1 MPDYKFTRNDRLI
14 SSSDFQQVFKNNSL
28 RVSNR
33 DLLVLAMLNG
43 KQNSRLGLVIG
54 KKNVPSAVGRNR
66 VKRAVRETF
75 RKNTFKIP
83 LDIVVLAR
91 QGVGVLSSEQLNL
104 LLNRSWCRLRDR
116 CNKAKENHA

>member
-1 MPDYKFTRNDRLI
+1 MPDYKFTRNNRLI

-28 RVSNR
+28 RVSDR

-43 KQNSRLGLVIG
+43 NQNSRLGLVIG
-54 KKNVPSAVGRNR
+54 KKNVPSAVGRNK
-66 VKRAVRETF
+66 VKRAIRETF

-83 LDIVVLAR
+83 IDIVVIAR
-91 QGVGVLSSEQLNL
+91 QGVGILSSEQLNL
-104 LLNRSWCRLRDR
+104 LLNQSWCRLRDR

>member
-1 MPDYKFTRNDRLI
+1 MPDYKFTRDDRLL

-28 RVSNR
+28 RVSNP

-43 KQNSRLGLVIG
+43 KQNSRLGVVIG

-66 VKRAVRETF
+66 FKRAVRETF
-75 RKNTFKIP
+75 RKNTFKIS
-83 LDIVVLAR
+83 LDIIVLAR
-91 QGVGVLSSEQLNL
+91 QGVGILSSEQLNL
-104 LLNRSWCRLRDR
+104 LLNQSWCRLRDR

>member
-1 MPDYKFTRNDRLI
+1 MPDHKFTRKDRLL

-33 DLLVLAMLNG
+33 DVLVLAMLNG
-43 KQNSRLGLVIG
+43 NQNSRLGLVIG

-91 QGVGVLSSEQLNL
+91 QGVGILSSEQLNL

>member
-1 MPDYKFTRNDRLI
+1 MPDYKFTRNNRLI

-28 RVSNR
+28 RVSDR

-43 KQNSRLGLVIG
+43 NQNSRLGLVIG
-54 KKNVPSAVGRNR
+54 KKNVPSAVGRNK
-66 VKRAVRETF
+66 VKRAIRETF

-83 LDIVVLAR
+83 IDIVVIAR
-91 QGVGVLSSEQLNL
+91 QGVGTLSSEQLNL
-104 LLNRSWCRLRDR
+104 LLNQSWCRLRDR

>member
-1 MPDYKFTRNDRLI
+1 MPDYKFTRNNRLI

-28 RVSNR
+28 RVSDR

-54 KKNVPSAVGRNR
+54 KKNVPSAVGRNK
-66 VKRAVRETF
+66 VKRAIRETF

-83 LDIVVLAR
+83 IDIVVIAR
-91 QGVGVLSSEQLNL
+91 QGVGILSSEQLNL
-104 LLNRSWCRLRDR
+104 LLNQSWCRLRDR

>member
-1 MPDYKFTRNDRLI
+1 MPDYKFTRNDRLL

-28 RVSNR
+28 RVSNS
-33 DLLVLAMLNG
+33 DLLILATLNG
-43 KQNSRLGLVIG
+43 RQNSRLGLVIG

>member
-1 MPDYKFTRNDRLI
+1 MPDHKFTRNDRLL

-33 DLLVLAMLNG
+33 DVLVLAMLNG
-43 KQNSRLGLVIG
+43 NQNSRLGLVIG
-54 KKNVPSAVGRNR
+54 KKNVPSAVGRNK
-66 VKRAVRETF
+66 VKRAIRETF

-83 LDIVVLAR
+83 LDIIVIAR
-91 QGVGVLSSEQLNL
+91 QGVGILSSEQLNL
-104 LLNRSWCRLRDR
+104 LLNQSLCRLRDR

>member
-1 MPDYKFTRNDRLI
+1 MPDYKFTRNDRLL

-43 KQNSRLGLVIG
+43 KQNSRLGVVIG

-75 RKNTFKIP
+75 RKNTFRIS
-83 LDIVVLAR
+83 LGIIVLAR
-91 QGVGVLSSEQLNL
+91 QGVGVLSPEQLNL
-104 LLNRSWCRLRDR
+104 LLNQSWCRLHDR